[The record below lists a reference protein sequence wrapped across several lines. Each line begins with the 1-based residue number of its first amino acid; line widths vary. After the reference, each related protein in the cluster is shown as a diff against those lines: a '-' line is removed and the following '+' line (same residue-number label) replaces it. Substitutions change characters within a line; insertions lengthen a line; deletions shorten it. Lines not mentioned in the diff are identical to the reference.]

1 MGAVGVHGG
10 AVDADVVPLGPPIE
24 VPPDG
29 RQGVSAQS
37 VMSSSMPPSS
47 LATIVMQLP
56 PVLYNQN
63 LVPKR
68 SPRAVQMA
76 V

>member
-1 MGAVGVHGG
+1 
-10 AVDADVVPLGPPIE
+10 
-24 VPPDG
+24 
-29 RQGVSAQS
+29 
-37 VMSSSMPPSS
+37 MSSSMPPSS

-56 PVLYNQN
+56 PVLCNQN